1 MMENKIYV
9 IENKRNY
16 ELRFGNSS
24 LLMSLIK
31 KIPSVEYDIKQSC
44 WRIDKGDKIMMNAFC
59 DYAKRRF
66 IVSEVIHLSDPSEV
80 EGIADRM
87 PTLSHPHKLLLEP
100 YDYQKKGIQYMIT
113 HKRTFNCDDMGLG
126 KDQPYSEPVL
136 TDKGW
141 STMGELNVGDI
152 VIAGDGTRT
161 KVLRIF
167 EQGEK
172 ECFKVSFSDGTSTR
186 CGREHLWSIQHR
198 NWARRHG
205 KEYYKALTLD
215 EIMQKYKYK
224 VVDKRY
230 PNRDR
235 WNYMY
240 SIPVCGPVDFKTG
253 YEPIL
258 DPYVLGVIIG
268 DGCLRKIC
276 HIVITKPNEEVRKK
290 VAKRLNNGDTVTDFR
305 YDNGITF
312 GINKG
317 SNAEY
322 ETLHALVKLGL
333 YGKKSVSKFIPKEYL
348 TASIQA
354 RKDLLEGLL
363 DTDGHKIKDDVW
375 EYGTASERLA
385 NDFAELSRSLGFIV
399 RVCERES
406 YYEKGGRLFRNWRIY
421 IYGAKARKI
430 KTIVNIESGGIEKS
444 RCIMVDNKDHRYIT
458 KDYIVTHNTFQTI
471 ASVDIANSYPCLVV
485 CPASMKITW
494 QREFKRFTGKNAVIL
509 DNKNKDK
516 WQNYA
521 YTRTCKVFIT
531 NYESVKKF
539 FVRGC
544 RTKRVTAKNLIIDE
558 RIKIFHSVVIDECH
572 RCKDASTLWSKYLE
586 AMCKGKEYVYMLT
599 GTPIVTSNKDLI
611 QQLKIMG
618 RMDDFDGTALF
629 KERYCTPDVD
639 YERLSELNY
648 RLWETC
654 YFRRDK
660 SLVLKELPEKI
671 RQYNVLEITNRQEY
685 EKAEGDLIAYLQK
698 YREADDEELQKA
710 IRGYVIVQINVL
722 RQITAEG
729 KMQEAIK
736 SIHDIVDAGNK
747 LIVFVAHKSIVKA
760 IKREFNG
767 MVKVTGDDTPEQKQ
781 KAIDKFQND
790 PGCNLIVVNIKS
802 GGVGITLTAAS
813 NILFLE
819 FPWTAADCDQC
830 ECRAHRNGQKSVVN
844 CTYLLGRDT
853 FDEKMYS
860 IIQREREQ
868 AGVVTGANNTA
879 EEKVFDM
886 INNIYKDR
894 VR

>member
-9 IENKRNY
+9 IQNKSNY

-44 WRIDKGDKIMMNAFC
+44 WRIDKDDRLIMSAFC
-59 DYAKRRF
+59 EYAKRRF
-66 IVSEVIHLSDPSEV
+66 IVSDVIHLSDPSEA

-87 PTLSHPHKLLLEP
+87 PTLSYPHNLLLEP

-126 KDQPYSEPVL
+126 K
-136 TDKGW
+136 
-141 STMGELNVGDI
+141 
-152 VIAGDGTRT
+152 
-161 KVLRIF
+161 
-167 EQGEK
+167 
-172 ECFKVSFSDGTSTR
+172 
-186 CGREHLWSIQHR
+186 
-198 NWARRHG
+198 
-205 KEYYKALTLD
+205 
-215 EIMQKYKYK
+215 
-224 VVDKRY
+224 
-230 PNRDR
+230 
-235 WNYMY
+235 
-240 SIPVCGPVDFKTG
+240 
-253 YEPIL
+253 
-258 DPYVLGVIIG
+258 
-268 DGCLRKIC
+268 
-276 HIVITKPNEEVRKK
+276 
-290 VAKRLNNGDTVTDFR
+290 
-305 YDNGITF
+305 
-312 GINKG
+312 
-317 SNAEY
+317 
-322 ETLHALVKLGL
+322 
-333 YGKKSVSKFIPKEYL
+333 
-348 TASIQA
+348 
-354 RKDLLEGLL
+354 
-363 DTDGHKIKDDVW
+363 
-375 EYGTASERLA
+375 
-385 NDFAELSRSLGFIV
+385 
-399 RVCERES
+399 
-406 YYEKGGRLFRNWRIY
+406 
-421 IYGAKARKI
+421 
-430 KTIVNIESGGIEKS
+430 
-444 RCIMVDNKDHRYIT
+444 
-458 KDYIVTHNTFQTI
+458 TFQTI
-471 ASVDIANSYPCLVV
+471 AAVDIAKSYPCLVV

-509 DNKNKDK
+509 DNENKDK
-516 WQNYA
+516 WQYYA
-521 YTRTCKVFIT
+521 YTRTCKIFIT

-539 FVRGC
+539 FVIGC
-544 RTKRVTAKNLIIDE
+544 KTKRITAKNLIIDE
-558 RIKIFHSVVIDECH
+558 RIKIFQSVVIDECH

-599 GTPIVTSNKDLI
+599 GTPIVTSNKDLV

-618 RMDDFDGTALF
+618 RMDDFGGAALF
-629 KERYCTPDVD
+629 KERYCSPDVD
-639 YERLSELNY
+639 YERLAELNY

-671 RQYNVLEITNRQEY
+671 RQYNVLEISNRQEY

-698 YREADDEELQKA
+698 YREADDGELQKA

-736 SIHDIVDAGNK
+736 SIHDIVDAGKK
-747 LIVFVAHKSIVKA
+747 LIVFVAHKSVVKA
-760 IKREFNG
+760 IKREFKG

-781 KAIDKFQND
+781 KAIDAFQNNSD
-790 PGCNLIVVNIKS
+790 CNLIVVNIKS

-830 ECRAHRNGQKSVVN
+830 ECRAHRNGQKSVVT

-868 AGVVTGANNTA
+868 AGVVTGANDTA

-894 VR
+894 IR

>member
-1 MMENKIYV
+1 MENKIYV
-9 IENKRNY
+9 TENRTDY
-16 ELRFGNSS
+16 ELRFGNST
-24 LLMSLIK
+24 LLVRFVK
-31 KIPSVEYDIKQSC
+31 KIPSAEFDMKSGC
-44 WRIDKGDKIMMNAFC
+44 WHIQKTDKLLMDAFC
-59 DYAKRRF
+59 YYAKSRF
-66 IVSEVIHLSDPSEV
+66 IVSDVVHLSDPSEA

-87 PTLSHPHKLLLEP
+87 PTLRYPHHLLLEP
-100 YDYQKKGIQYMIT
+100 YDYQKKGIQYMVV

-186 CGREHLWSIQHR
+186 CGREHLWSVQHP

-205 KEYYKALTLD
+205 KEYYKTLTLD
-215 EIMQKYKYK
+215 EIMQKYKYQ

-230 PNRDR
+230 PDTER

-276 HIVITKPNEEVRKK
+276 HIVITKPNEELRKK
-290 VAKRLNNGDTVTDFR
+290 VAERLNNGDTVTDFK

-312 GINKG
+312 AINKG
-317 SNAEY
+317 SNVEY
-322 ETLHALVKLGL
+322 ETQHALVKLGL
-333 YGKKSVSKFIPKEYL
+333 YGEKSVSKFIPKEYL
-348 TASIQA
+348 TASIQV

-375 EYGTASERLA
+375 EYSTASERLA
-385 NDFAELSRSLGFIV
+385 IDFAELSRSLGYIV
-399 RVCERES
+399 RVSERES
-406 YYEKGGRLFRNWRIY
+406 YYEKGGKLFRSWRIY
-421 IYGAKARKI
+421 IYGPKARKI
-430 KTIVNIESGGIEKS
+430 KTIVNIESAGKEKS

-471 ASVDIANSYPCLVV
+471 AAVDIANSYPCLVV

-494 QREFKRFTGKNAVIL
+494 QREFKRFTGKNSAIL
-509 DNKNKDK
+509 DDKNKDR
-516 WQNYA
+516 WHY
-521 YTRTCKVFIT
+521 YIHTGTCKVFIT

-539 FVRGC
+539 FILGC
-544 RTKRVTAKNLIIDE
+544 KTKRVTVKNLEVDS
-558 RIKIFHSVVIDECH
+558 RMRLFKSVVIDECH
-572 RCKDASTLWSKYLE
+572 RCKEASTLWSKYLE

-599 GTPIVTSNKDLI
+599 GTPIVTGNKDLV

-618 RMDDFDGTALF
+618 RINDFGGAAAF
-629 KERYCTPDVD
+629 KDRYCQPDVG

-671 RQYNVLEITNRQEY
+671 RQYNVLEITNRSEY
-685 EKAEGDLIAYLQK
+685 EKAELDLIDYLQK
-698 YREADDEELQKA
+698 YKEADDEAIQKA
-710 IRGYVIVQINVL
+710 LRGYVIVQINVL

-729 KMQEAIK
+729 KLQEALK

-747 LIVFVAHKSIVKA
+747 LIVFVAHKSLVKS
-760 IKREFNG
+760 IKKEFKG
-767 MVKVTGDDTPEQKQ
+767 AVKVTGDDSPEQKQ
-781 KAIDKFQND
+781 KAIDAFQNNED
-790 PGCNLIVVNIKS
+790 CNLIVVNIKS

-830 ECRAHRNGQKSVVN
+830 ECRAHRNGQKNVVT
-844 CTYLLGRDT
+844 CTYLLGRST

-860 IIQREREQ
+860 IIQKEREQ
-868 AGVVTGANNTA
+868 AGIVTGAKDSA
-879 EEKVFDM
+879 EERIFDLV
-886 INNIYKDR
+886 NNIYKDKIK
-894 VR
+894 